1 MSPRVSY
8 WAKFFDHAVEHE
20 VGGSK
25 KATASV
31 RSRGPGAIAQMQRAT
46 RALALLRAV
55 YENWRRCVGLVKQ
68 ESIAQTTRR
77 APRLDLAAKFAE
89 AVRSSKMFTS
99 AAARAAVVSAL
110 PLPSNATKAKKGM
123 ALVLRKHAAAVGNIH
138 LAGLAKVQS
147 EVDLAWVEE
156 KQREE
161 EAAEQVEAGLES
173 TRGDEAMVVSD

>member
-1 MSPRVSY
+1 MSY

-68 ESIAQTTRR
+68 ESIAHTTRR

-89 AVRSSKMFTS
+89 AVCSSKMFTS
-99 AAARAAVVSAL
+99 AAARAACFVARASQ
-110 PLPSNATKAKKGM
+110 
-123 ALVLRKHAAAVGNIH
+123 
-138 LAGLAKVQS
+138 QS
-147 EVDLAWVEE
+147 TARLTH
-156 KQREE
+156 
-161 EAAEQVEAGLES
+161 ES
-173 TRGDEAMVVSD
+173 RRAQTSSS